1 MIGGMRRDMKT
12 RQIGVVITV
21 VVVLVAFAGAALQN
35 VGAAATQSADNELAI
50 VSFSTDKDLY
60 SAREEMTISLSLHAP
75 EEISNASIEVTGVK
89 STKGVYYVQYAS
101 QQDLTAGANTITFTK
116 KLPSCSRCAGISQGT
131 YLLDASVIHDSKVVT
146 ATHSIAITSNP
157 DQIIVVDL
165 DVEEAKRMMESKS
178 KDIILLDVRTVEEY
192 DLAHINGALSIPIAE
207 LDNGTEKLN
216 TSTKIIVYGGNGV
229 NSTIACAM
237 LIENGFERVY
247 NVIGGLNAWEEQG
260 YAVVSTET
268 PGLKEPGF
276 EVVLA
281 LVAGLIVAYRVR
293 RR

>member
-1 MIGGMRRDMKT
+1 MKT
-12 RQIGVVITV
+12 RQIGVVVTIV
-21 VVVLVAFAGAALQN
+21 ALFVAFAGAALQN
-35 VGAAATQSADNELAI
+35 VGAATQSTDNELAI

-75 EEISNASIEVTGVK
+75 EEISNASIKVTGVK
-89 STKGVYYVQYAS
+89 STKGVYYVQYSS
-101 QQDLTAGANTITFTK
+101 QQDLTAGENTITFTK

-131 YLLDASVIHDSKVVT
+131 YLIDASVIHDGAVAT

-157 DQIIVVDL
+157 DQIIVVNIG
-165 DVEEAKRMMESKS
+165 VGEAKRMMESES

-207 LDNGTEKLN
+207 LDNGTEKLD
-216 TSTKIIVYGGNGV
+216 TSTKIIVYGGNGG

-247 NVIGGLNAWEEQG
+247 NVIGGLNAWEERG

-268 PGLKEPGF
+268 SGLKEPGF